1 MNNKNSNKKDN
12 NINNNK
18 IIKSNKTV
26 VNNIE
31 ILLRLYC
38 FETEIKES
46 ISNYEKIK
54 TPPSGSLIDKDFIS
68 NYKKFLDYKSFVKM
82 ISSNNQILNCIK
94 DENGIISHDN
104 LQKNN
109 NLLNIMNQ
117 LKNLNQH
124 LIDKINKIDIKNS
137 KCKEKSYAAKP
148 KLLEGIKLTFI
159 EDFEFIN
166 HVILDLICS
175 QFSFNMNTDY
185 CKIVMGK
192 EYIYFHIFINQNNSN
207 PLVISEIGKIDTK
220 NNVTVKYLLNF
231 NPNFGNNVFHHILEQ
246 GTDNIVNI
254 FKSQGEKEYIYV
266 FGNDKI
272 KYFKIGKDYVIA
284 PNNKEDEKKDKK
296 KNVFIGDQKFKK
308 NEILQKLTYLY
319 CYYSDIYRRIYS
331 VEKKDNNNILSKVY
345 LVNYKSLRDIKI
357 ELDYDALKNIFDNN
371 EDIQKIIMEPFLHLI
386 DYDEIIKLLPKN
398 CIEKYKKKKIN
409 SNKNLRIEPD
419 ICAKDI
425 PMNNEKIMHFN
436 QFVLLDKL
444 LFNFFFPNSKV
455 ANQIEVESYVT
466 EGKGKIIINLPKYL
480 NEKTLITLIGF
491 LELDTNIFITSHIL
505 VFFKISDQ
513 KNYIENIMNDN
524 LDNYLQSLKEEYT
537 NIKSEGNIIGIII
550 KNKIEDSVK
559 EIPIGLENIGA
570 TCYMNATLQCFMHIK
585 EFVKYFKKDKTK
597 ENVILDKNT
606 LSYSFKLL
614 IDNICP
620 DNKYIKKKSYYA
632 PQEFKKK
639 ISKMNPLFEGIA
651 ANDSKDLINFIVM
664 TLHEELN
671 QANDMNISNEILDQ
685 SNKEVMFNVFVNDF
699 KQRYNS
705 LSSKLFYGINYNI
718 TKCSQCLT
726 QLYNYQIYFFLLFP
740 LEEVRKFCFQNNN
753 NKQLP
758 QFNQNTNNQIN
769 QINNTNQINQ
779 FPHNNNQFSQYDPNN
794 FNQFNQ
800 FIPNQ
805 INSNNNQFYPSNQNV
820 NMQFNHLA
828 QNNAIQFNPIFQNNN
843 IQFNQNNN
851 MQINQVSQNNN
862 LQFNQFNQINNNQI
876 NQVNNNQFGQI
887 NNNQFNQINNN
898 QINQVNNNQFGQVN
912 NNQFGQVNNNQ
923 FNQINQINNNQFG
936 QINNN
941 QINQINNNNNQI
953 NQINNNQINQ
963 INNNQ
968 INQINNN
975 NNTTNNNINNNDKN
989 VVDIYQCFDFD
1000 RRTSLMSGD
1009 NAMFCN
1015 KCQKS
1020 TDCYISTYLVTCPN
1034 ILIII
1039 LNRGKGK
1046 QFDVKLNF
1054 YEDLNL
1060 SKYIEKQETGVNY
1073 KLIGVITH
1081 LGESGMSGHFIA
1093 FCKDYSDNLW
1103 YKFNDA
1109 IVSEVEDFKKEVID
1123 FGMPYLLFYQKVGK

>member
-1 MNNKNSNKKDN
+1 M
-12 NINNNK
+12 
-18 IIKSNKTV
+18 
-26 VNNIE
+26 
-31 ILLRLYC
+31 
-38 FETEIKES
+38 
-46 ISNYEKIK
+46 
-54 TPPSGSLIDKDFIS
+54 
-68 NYKKFLDYKSFVKM
+68 
-82 ISSNNQILNCIK
+82 
-94 DENGIISHDN
+94 
-104 LQKNN
+104 
-109 NLLNIMNQ
+109 
-117 LKNLNQH
+117 
-124 LIDKINKIDIKNS
+124 
-137 KCKEKSYAAKP
+137 
-148 KLLEGIKLTFI
+148 
-159 EDFEFIN
+159 
-166 HVILDLICS
+166 
-175 QFSFNMNTDY
+175 
-185 CKIVMGK
+185 
-192 EYIYFHIFINQNNSN
+192 
-207 PLVISEIGKIDTK
+207 
-220 NNVTVKYLLNF
+220 
-231 NPNFGNNVFHHILEQ
+231 
-246 GTDNIVNI
+246 
-254 FKSQGEKEYIYV
+254 
-266 FGNDKI
+266 
-272 KYFKIGKDYVIA
+272 
-284 PNNKEDEKKDKK
+284 
-296 KNVFIGDQKFKK
+296 
-308 NEILQKLTYLY
+308 
-319 CYYSDIYRRIYS
+319 
-331 VEKKDNNNILSKVY
+331 
-345 LVNYKSLRDIKI
+345 RDIKI

-371 EDIQKIIMEPFLHLI
+371 EDIQKIIMKPFLHLI

-409 SNKNLRIEPD
+409 SNKILRIEPD
-419 ICAKDI
+419 VNARDI
-425 PMNNEKIMHFN
+425 PINNEKIMHFN

-455 ANQIEVESYVT
+455 ANQIEAESYVT

-505 VFFKISDQ
+505 VFFKVSDQ

-843 IQFNQNNN
+843 I
-851 MQINQVSQNNN
+851 VY
-862 LQFNQFNQINNNQI
+862 
-876 NQVNNNQFGQI
+876 
-887 NNNQFNQINNN
+887 
-898 QINQVNNNQFGQVN
+898 
-912 NNQFGQVNNNQ
+912 
-923 FNQINQINNNQFG
+923 
-936 QINNN
+936 
-941 QINQINNNNNQI
+941 
-953 NQINNNQINQ
+953 
-963 INNNQ
+963 
-968 INQINNN
+968 
-975 NNTTNNNINNNDKN
+975 NI
-989 VVDIYQCFDFD
+989 I
-1000 RRTSLMSGD
+1000 
-1009 NAMFCN
+1009 
-1015 KCQKS
+1015 
-1020 TDCYISTYLVTCPN
+1020 
-1034 ILIII
+1034 
-1039 LNRGKGK
+1039 
-1046 QFDVKLNF
+1046 
-1054 YEDLNL
+1054 
-1060 SKYIEKQETGVNY
+1060 
-1073 KLIGVITH
+1073 
-1081 LGESGMSGHFIA
+1081 
-1093 FCKDYSDNLW
+1093 
-1103 YKFNDA
+1103 
-1109 IVSEVEDFKKEVID
+1109 
-1123 FGMPYLLFYQKVGK
+1123 